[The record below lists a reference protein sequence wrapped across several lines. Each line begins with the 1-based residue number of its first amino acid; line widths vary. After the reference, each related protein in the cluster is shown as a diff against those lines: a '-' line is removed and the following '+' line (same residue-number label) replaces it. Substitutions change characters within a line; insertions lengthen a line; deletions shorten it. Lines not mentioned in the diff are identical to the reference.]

1 MSSTN
6 RGSERSPNDFYETP
20 GWLTRLALRTVFAPG
35 GHKLGV
41 LEPAAGTGAITREAR
56 AYWPSAVVNEIDI
69 VRTGKDFLAIP
80 THPIYDIVI
89 TNPPFSLAME
99 FVQRAHRWACYTP
112 TATVAM
118 LLPLNFLGSEKRAV
132 WLRTHPPALYVSPQR
147 PSFTGGKTDSINYAW
162 MMWQPHN
169 PNFVPK
175 VEILGLPTKA
185 EVKADN
191 LRIRE
196 AIRAALKESDA

>member
-6 RGSERSPNDFYETP
+6 RGSERSPNDFYETQ
-20 GWLTRLALRTVFAPG
+20 GWMTRLALLNIGAVHWHAP
-35 GHKLGV
+35 HV
-41 LEPAAGTGAITREAR
+41 LECAAGTGAITREVR
-56 AYWPSAVVNEIDI
+56 AYWPGAAIREIDI
-69 VRTGKDFLAIP
+69 VRTGEDFLAVP
-80 THPIYDIVI
+80 PHPIYDLVI

-99 FVQRAHRWACYTP
+99 FIQQSHLWVRHTP

-118 LLPLNFLGSEKRAV
+118 LLPLNFLGSEKRAG
-132 WLRTHPPALYVSPQR
+132 WLRAHPPGLYVSPQR

-175 VEILGLPTKA
+175 VEILGMPTKA

-196 AIRAALKESDA
+196 AIMAVTKESDA